1 MYIIFIII
9 FVLLILSGLFNIIP
23 WKFNLPALI
32 GAVII
37 WLILTYNSLVS
48 LKQKV
53 KEAESDIEVQLKRRV
68 DLIPNLVETVKGY
81 MEHEKNLLEN
91 ITQARSNIINSKNI
105 REEIEA
111 DNFLTSTLKTLFAV
125 AENYPDLKANQN
137 FLELQKE
144 LRDAEDKI
152 MASRRFYNAVVMDY
166 NSYLKQFPNNLISSL
181 FGFKEYEFFDIQES
195 EKEVPKVNF

>member
-1 MYIIFIII
+1 MYIIFVII
-9 FVLLILSGLFNIIP
+9 FILLIISGLFNIIP

-111 DNFLTSTLKTLFAV
+111 DNFLTSTLKTLFSV

-152 MASRRFYNAVVMDY
+152 MSSRRFYNAVVMDY

>member
-1 MYIIFIII
+1 MYIIFVII
-9 FVLLILSGLFNIIP
+9 FILLILSGLFNIIP

-166 NSYLKQFPNNLISSL
+166 NSYIKQFPNNLISSL